1 MTGAESEIT
10 SNFYLVLFV
19 ILIAYFVTSL
29 IGNMFLVGAS
39 GENKWFGLIPIIND
53 YFIYKIYWSQK
64 VFVVYILAVIT
75 KILSISSNNTII
87 VAICL
92 ISNVIL
98 LIIEVMLA
106 DHISKAFDK
115 NVLWTLGLL
124 ILFPVFAIILGWK
137 GTLSEDIKKKFKG
150 DDSMFCKNCGKEID
164 DNAVICP
171 HCGVA
176 QKDTPEVVDNG
187 GFGWGLLGCCIPVVG
202 LILFLV
208 WRDTKPKTAKAAGI
222 GALVSVAIAILWYV
236 LVAVVGIGAGLSSA
250 TFY

>member
-10 SNFYLVLFV
+10 SNFYLVLSI
-19 ILIAYFVTSL
+19 ILTTYFIMSL
-29 IGNMFLVGAS
+29 IGNMFLIGAAWKR
-39 GENKWFGLIPIIND
+39 KWLGLIPIVND
-53 YFIYKIYWSQK
+53 YFIYKIYWSRK
-64 VFVVYILAVIT
+64 IFVIYILAIIT
-75 KILSISSNNTII
+75 RVFSSGSNDTT
-87 VAICL
+87 VAAICL
-92 ISNVIL
+92 ISSMIL
-98 LIIEVMLA
+98 LVIEVMLA

-150 DDSMFCKNCGKEID
+150 GDSMFCKNCGKEID

-222 GALVSVAIAILWYV
+222 GALVSVVIAILWYV